1 VLLTTVTPVAAVP
14 PIVNTAPD
22 WKPVPVTV
30 TAVPPFA
37 VPVFGEI
44 ALTVGAGL
52 LEGCPLDALARK
64 ATICITQLPELFDA
78 VAL

>member
-14 PIVNTAPD
+14 PIVTVAPD
-22 WKPVPVTV
+22 RKPVPVTV

-44 ALTVGAGL
+44 ALTFGAGL
-52 LEGCPLDALARK
+52 REPCPLARK
-64 ATICITQLPELFDA
+64 ATICIAQLPELLGADA
-78 VAL
+78 L